1 MNQSITIDL
10 KKLAAK
16 QEREKFERAF
26 AWHWQQLTEIALE
39 SQATIVP
46 GRDFRFD
53 FCHRESLV
61 AVELNG
67 GLYKNGGHNRGRALE
82 ESYVKLNEAAKAGWC
97 VLVFGTKRL
106 ERKMH
111 LIVAE
116 VLHAILA
123 RTRAHG

>member
-1 MNQSITIDL
+1 VTLIDL
-10 KKLAAK
+10 KKEAARA
-16 QEREKFERAF
+16 EREKFERAF
-26 AWHWQQLTEIALE
+26 AWHWQLLTEIPLE

-67 GLYKNGGHNRGRALE
+67 GLYRNGGHNRGRALE
-82 ESYVKLNEAAKAGWC
+82 ESYVKLNAAAKAGWC

-106 ERKMH
+106 EREMQ
-111 LIVAE
+111 LIVEE
-116 VLHAILA
+116 VLAVIRE
-123 RTRAHG
+123 RTWTHG